1 MQLILVYFNCSSVV
15 EHSAVMISVMNKSL
29 YSSAASV
36 AVATAT
42 AALGS
47 SSGAP
52 SETQSEISS
61 VESNWSDI
69 KAIAL
74 KLGVSD
80 PDDLHTERF
89 KVDRQKLEQ
98 LIQGKVFSNK
108 IQQHLLISLCFVSP
122 FCFNTLKYLAS
133 LNY

>member
-1 MQLILVYFNCSSVV
+1 
-15 EHSAVMISVMNKSL
+15 MNKSL
-29 YSSAASV
+29 YPTAASV

-52 SETQSEISS
+52 SETHSEISS

-89 KVDRQKLEQ
+89 KIDRQKLEQ
-98 LIQGKVFSNK
+98 LIQGNLVFMWK
-108 IQQHLLISLCFVSP
+108 KKKGIFLLLHILFFTCCFISD
-122 FCFNTLKYLAS
+122 LKL
-133 LNY
+133 